1 MVVAPNPRPK
11 VGARLFD
18 PLVAVDFGSQV
29 EDVNLQRTARELR
42 TPGIVRT
49 GINVTRERVSRTC
62 DAEQTRFS
70 RLAGRH
76 ERPHAELP
84 ELLADVEYP
93 RADGHFDT
101 LHVGRRTEF
110 ELPNGQVEV
119 GHSSPSGHGSY
130 GGFAEFKAGVLNR
143 FVAEQRIETV
153 LEFGCGDGN
162 QLSLASYRD
171 YVGLD
176 VSETALRTCRKR
188 FAGDR
193 TKRFLLYRPGT
204 SSGGSPRHS
213 ADLALSLDVIYHLT
227 EDAVFES
234 YMNDLFDAA
243 RRFVVIYSSDTA
255 VTDPSEPAQV
265 RHRVFSRWVAERR
278 PRWRLLRRIP
288 NRFPIDNGEERGS
301 FAEFFIY
308 APADD
313 DGGGGA

>member
-1 MVVAPNPRPK
+1 MVDGLKRFIKA
-11 VGARLFD
+11 F
-18 PLVAVDFGSQV
+18 PLLGPLAVRWAAIRRRRGWEAAFPGSADYW
-29 EDVNLQRTARELR
+29 EQR
-42 TPGIVRT
+42 
-49 GINVTRERVSRTC
+49 
-62 DAEQTRFS
+62 
-70 RLAGRH
+70 
-76 ERPHAELP
+76 
-84 ELLADVEYP
+84 Y
-93 RADGHFDT
+93 ADGET
-101 LHVGRRTEF
+101 
-110 ELPNGQVEV
+110 
-119 GHSSPSGHGSY
+119 SGHGSY

-204 SSGGSPRHS
+204 SSGGRPRHF

-288 NRFPIDNGEERGS
+288 NRFPIGNGEERGS